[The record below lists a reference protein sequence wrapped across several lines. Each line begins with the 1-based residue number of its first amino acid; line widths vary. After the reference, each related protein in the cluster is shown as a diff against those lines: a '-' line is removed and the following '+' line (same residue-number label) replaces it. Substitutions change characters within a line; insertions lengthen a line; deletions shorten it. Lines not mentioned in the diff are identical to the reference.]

1 MTFTG
6 LEITT
11 SKFPD
16 IQFFRDRGNLFCLFF
31 IGMHSLDRNRLPSY
45 YFDERWKQSHKLWI
59 VSQNTHLHLYI

>member
-6 LEITT
+6 LENTT

-16 IQFFRDRGNLFCLFF
+16 IQFFHDHGNFF
-31 IGMHSLDRNRLPSY
+31 FFGMHSLDYNRLPSY